1 MIHELDDYEK
11 LKVFRPILGDYIL
24 DEKNLPVMH
33 KITED
38 MIDFTKAVPLNIKNL
53 SARYDNSDKIVLPFN
68 HDKDILKYWNDPMK
82 YIPVLQTT
90 LAVGTPDYSVAS
102 FMNPNE
108 LNHNVYKNR
117 WLGCL
122 WQEYGVMA
130 IPTIQWSKSDTYD
143 ICFGGIEKGGIVIV
157 STIGCAGQ
165 LDVFCD
171 GFHEMQKRLEPSLI
185 IVFGDMLPGMYGR
198 FINYQYQEAFN
209 SNHQAYKQLSMFDS
223 SIIFEKREDYEYGKQ
238 RCI

>member
-11 LKVFRPILGDYIL
+11 LKVYRPIIGDHIL
-24 DEKNLPVMH
+24 DKENLPVMH

-38 MIDFTKAVPLNIKNL
+38 MIDIAKAVPLNIKNL

-90 LAVGTPDYSVAS
+90 LAAGTPDYSVIS
-102 FMNPNE
+102 SMNPNE
-108 LNHNVYKNR
+108 IRHNVYKNR

-130 IPTIQWSKSDTYD
+130 LPTIPWSKPDTYD
-143 ICFGGIEKGGIVIV
+143 VCFGGMEKGGMVIV
-157 STIGCAGQ
+157 STIGCSGQ
-165 LDVFCD
+165 LDIFYN
-171 GFHEMQKRLEPSLI
+171 GFYEMQKRLEPSLI
-185 IVFGDMLPGMYGR
+185 IVYGDMLPDMYGR
-198 FINYQYQEAFN
+198 FINYRYQEAFN
-209 SNHQAYKQLSMFDS
+209 SNRKAYQQLSMFDPTT
-223 SIIFEKREDYEYGKQ
+223 IFEIRKGA
-238 RCI
+238 